1 MSLYISDCQNAFVSP
16 GGADGYED
24 EIDHNSG
31 LVTPGWEIA
40 CKNCETSCSQ
50 INNELKNN
58 PSFADSLGV
67 GQSCGMYAKSCGA
80 ANSQPNCPLGSHVEV
95 DECVLNQEDMQ
106 EFIRAG
112 QTAKIVGVK
121 CLDTDHELNSKG
133 LCVKKSK
140 SGTQNTSRPSLKG
153 SDNITSSSSSSS
165 SSSRPSHKSLWIGLG
180 AGLGVFLLILL
191 ALFLVYRN
199 KKSVAKFFMS
209 SRKRSA
215 RR

>member
-1 MSLYISDCQNAFVSP
+1 MSLYISDCQNAFISP

-31 LVTPGWEIA
+31 LITPGWEMA

-50 INNELKNN
+50 INNELKKN

-80 ANSQPNCPLGSHVEV
+80 SNSQPNCPLGSHVEV

-121 CLDTDHELNSKG
+121 CLDNDHELSPQG
-133 LCVKKSK
+133 LCVKKVK
-140 SGTQNTSRPSLKG
+140 SGGVHSSTMPTLTLDTAAVKPTSQP
-153 SDNITSSSSSSS
+153 T
-165 SSSRPSHKSLWIGLG
+165 SHKNLWIGLG
-180 AGLGVFLLILL
+180 VGLGVFVFILL
-191 ALFLVYRN
+191 ALFLVYHN
-199 KKSVAKFFMS
+199 KKAVAKFFMS
-209 SRKRSA
+209 SR
-215 RR
+215 RRAGRR